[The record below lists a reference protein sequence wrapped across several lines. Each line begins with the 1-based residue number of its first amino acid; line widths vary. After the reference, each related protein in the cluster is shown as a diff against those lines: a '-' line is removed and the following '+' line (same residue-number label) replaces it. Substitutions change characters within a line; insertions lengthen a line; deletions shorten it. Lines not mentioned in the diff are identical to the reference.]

1 MHHLK
6 VFFKESKI
14 QLILSSSQN
23 QTNLPAKIQEIEPKL
38 VLGLQDEI
46 CAGLEK
52 IDGEGKFLEESWK
65 DQRVVVALK
74 SLERWKNL

>member
-14 QLILSSSQN
+14 QLILSSTQD
-23 QTNLPAKIQEIEPKL
+23 QANLPAKNSRDRAKKL

-46 CAGLEK
+46 CAGLET
-52 IDGEGKFLEESWK
+52 IDGEGKFLE
-65 DQRVVVALK
+65 
-74 SLERWKNL
+74 